1 MCPSFMDKFIFWL
14 ITFWVS
20 RVSQCPESL
29 DTKKP
34 EQCPALDGDSML
46 EVMPLFG
53 LYRLALPQHW
63 QTCQTPP

>member
-1 MCPSFMDKFIFWL
+1 MCPGFMDEFIFWL

-34 EQCPALDGDSML
+34 GT
-46 EVMPLFG
+46 MPGSLWRFNAG
-53 LYRLALPQHW
+53 NHAPF
-63 QTCQTPP
+63 